1 MLKFN
6 ANFIYLFKI
15 SLHFTR
21 NYFTN
26 LWSYFMNLFR
36 KYRLQEFP
44 KFVLQ
49 GYNHDDMP
57 SDVASGLDLVLYF
70 ERKNY

>member
-1 MLKFN
+1 M
-6 ANFIYLFKI
+6 
-15 SLHFTR
+15 
-21 NYFTN
+21 N

-36 KYRLQEFP
+36 KYRLQEFA

-57 SDVASGLDLVLYF
+57 SDVASGLDIVLYF